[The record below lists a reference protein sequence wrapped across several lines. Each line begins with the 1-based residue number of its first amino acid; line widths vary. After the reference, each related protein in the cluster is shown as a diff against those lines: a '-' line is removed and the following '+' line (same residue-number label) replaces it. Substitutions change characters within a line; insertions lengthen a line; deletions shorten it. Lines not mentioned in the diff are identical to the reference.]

1 MAVVTFAGHVIV
13 QQTALHAAPLMI
25 SEKALMLPVSPVKKS
40 VTVNVHVP
48 FGSSPLKADKRV
60 AGVKLPVNGAFALT
74 TLCIDG
80 PPD

>member
-1 MAVVTFAGHVIV
+1 M
-13 QQTALHAAPLMI
+13 QQTALHDAPLMI

-40 VTVNVHVP
+40 VTVNVQVP
-48 FGSSPLKADKRV
+48 LASSPLKADSKV

-74 TLCIDG
+74 TLCIDD